1 VLSLKNSNFG
11 KILKQSKVALL
22 KTISGTRGTI
32 GGNPGE
38 NLTAQD
44 IVESTAAYAYW
55 LKKQKNNPLVVIGR
69 DARISGEL
77 VSQIVISTLQM
88 MGVNV
93 IDLGLSTTPTV
104 EIAVM
109 MESAA
114 GGIIVTASHNPKQ
127 WNALKFVNHRGEFI
141 SAADGQEILNLI
153 ETKEVEYAGVDELGI
168 NQKKLGYIQKH
179 IDLIFEVDYVQKN
192 IVREK
197 HFRIVID
204 CINSTGA
211 ISMIPL
217 LEQLGCEV
225 IAIND
230 SVNGKF
236 AHNPEPLPENL
247 TELSAAVVAH
257 KAHLGIA
264 VDPDVDRLALVCE
277 DGELFGEEYTLV
289 AVADYILMKNAGG
302 NTVSNL
308 SSTQALRVVTEKH
321 GGQYSAS
328 AVGEVNVV
336 QMMKDTDAI
345 IGGEGNGGIIYP
357 ALHYGRDA
365 MVGIALFLSFLAESG
380 KSVSALR
387 SQYPNYIIIKD
398 KIQLTSDINVPELLE
413 NLKEKYHRYPQNTI
427 DGLKIFVDENWIHLR
442 SSNTEPIIRIYTESE
457 SQVTAENLAKK
468 IKLDIS
474 DILKG
479 LD

>member
-1 VLSLKNSNFG
+1 
-11 KILKQSKVALL
+11 VALL

-32 GGNPGE
+32 GGKPGE

-55 LKKQKNNPLVVIGR
+55 LKKQVVNPKVVVGR
-69 DARISGEL
+69 DARISGDL
-77 VSQIVISTLQM
+77 VARIVNGTLQM
-88 MGVNV
+88 MGVSV
-93 IDLGLSTTPTV
+93 IDVGLSTTPTV
-104 EIAVM
+104 EVAVVL
-109 MESAA
+109 EGAA
-114 GGIIVTASHNPKQ
+114 GGIIITASHNPKQ
-127 WNALKFVNHRGEFI
+127 WNALKFVNQRGEFI
-141 SAADGQEILNLI
+141 SASDGQEILNLI
-153 ETKEVEYAGVDELGI
+153 ETKEVEYAAIEDLGKRY
-168 NQKKLGYIQKH
+168 KKVGYIQKH
-179 IDLIFEVDYVQKN
+179 IDLIFGLEYVQTEL
-192 IVREK
+192 VREK
-197 HFRIVID
+197 KFRIVID

-217 LEQLGCEV
+217 LEQMGCEV

-230 SVNGKF
+230 EVNGKF

-289 AVADYILMKNAGG
+289 AVADYILRKNGGG

-321 GGQYSAS
+321 GGNYNAS

-336 QMMKDTDAI
+336 QLMKETDAI

-365 MVGIALFLSFLAESG
+365 LVGIALFLSYLAELG
-380 KSVSALR
+380 KSVSSLR

-398 KIQLTSDINVPELLE
+398 KIQLTADINVIQLLE

-427 DGLKIFVDENWIHLR
+427 DGLKIFVDDNWIHLR